1 MFSKYT
7 VGTFIREIALVIA
20 GIVILIPLYI
30 LVMMAFKTNQEML
43 TTSPVAPPTQPTFDN
58 FVAALSGDGSRNI
71 LVGML
76 NSAVITVGS
85 VLVLI
90 AIGAIAAYTIARRP
104 GRLGN
109 AAYLTFVVG
118 IILPFQ
124 LAMIPTY
131 VALRQIGLL
140 GTHVGM
146 VLLYA
151 GLLMPLTVFL
161 YTGFARA
168 IPRDYEEAA
177 SIDGASKLRTFLT
190 IVFPLLA
197 PATGTV
203 AIMTGLIVWN
213 DFFTP
218 LIFLSGSKATTLP
231 VMIYSFVGE
240 NVTQWNIVFAV
251 VIISMIPILTFY
263 LFAQKKFIQGFA
275 GGMKG

>member
-1 MFSKYT
+1 MFAKYT
-7 VGTFIREIALVIA
+7 VGTLIREICLVMV
-20 GIVILIPLYI
+20 GLVILIPLYI
-30 LVMMAFKTNQEML
+30 LVVMSFKTAPEAL
-43 TTSPVAPPTQPTFDN
+43 TTSPMALPTQPTLEN
-58 FVAALSGDGSRNI
+58 FVTALSGEGSRNI
-71 LVGML
+71 LLGML
-76 NSAVITVGS
+76 NSFVITAGTVA
-85 VLVLI
+85 LLI

-146 VLLYA
+146 ILLYA

-177 SIDGASKLRTFLT
+177 CIDGASKFRTFVT
-190 IVFPLLA
+190 IVFPLLS

-203 AIMTGLIVWN
+203 AILTGLIAWN

-218 LIFLSGSKATTLP
+218 LIFLSGSDATTLP

-240 NVTQWNIVFAV
+240 NVTQWNLVFAV

-263 LFAQKKFIQGFA
+263 LFAQKKFIQGFS